1 MKLDIILVPVD
12 GTEVSDLALDTAK
25 KWLQSLTPK

>member
-25 KWLQSLTPK
+25 KNGCKV